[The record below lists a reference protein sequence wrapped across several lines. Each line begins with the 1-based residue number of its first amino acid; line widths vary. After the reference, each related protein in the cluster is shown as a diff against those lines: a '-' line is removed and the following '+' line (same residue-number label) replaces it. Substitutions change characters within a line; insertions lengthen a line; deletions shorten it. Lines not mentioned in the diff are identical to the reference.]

1 MFLFLR
7 VLLQTLTDVIKK
19 GLEKTHF
26 SCLSTRRVHIV
37 FFLPTGL
44 CKAGSARRIIGSPR
58 QLENAAPTNK
68 NPHGV
73 WV

>member
-1 MFLFLR
+1 MFR
-7 VLLQTLTDVIKK
+7 SIIIKTNNNYMITFI
-19 GLEKTHF
+19 L
-26 SCLSTRRVHIV
+26 
-37 FFLPTGL
+37 GL

>member
-1 MFLFLR
+1 MYKSIFS
-7 VLLQTLTDVIKK
+7 LLYMNYIGYCTL
-19 GLEKTHF
+19 L
-26 SCLSTRRVHIV
+26 
-37 FFLPTGL
+37 TGL

>member
-1 MFLFLR
+1 MTHIATELI
-7 VLLQTLTDVIKK
+7 LLNAFGEEICQFYF
-19 GLEKTHF
+19 F
-26 SCLSTRRVHIV
+26 S
-37 FFLPTGL
+37 GL